1 MTASVDLHTLLLF
14 FAFGG
19 VSCGLCPR
27 LCSQVMHRLGRVTL
41 QEFRNDPSA
50 LIAFLAEAPNLFMHV
65 PLDVLV
71 HLLVVMKGMRSTDW
85 VRARYLVVKCMAG
98 VTSTGTL
105 HCSQLE
111 ALWYTPVLHDF
122 ECLITKELVWQIM
135 LDTASDL
142 EFLVQYLTKNS
153 KFFLD
158 CVEEVMF
165 SARLSSVACLKRTC
179 WPQMVIARVTQTLA
193 SCFSLT
199 PHNNTTARNVLA
211 CPKLVLN
218 KQVLQ
223 AVVMELNRKFPGYDN
238 RFFYNAELVFFQEL
252 VFYCM
257 DWQRTMLQKVIAAWR
272 VFTIE
277 LPLDFVDM
285 VLQSPQVSAFL
296 KVLYLCNRQGC
307 KDDDAMLK
315 NIVVDMRSEMTQLG
329 THAITLAECNR
340 QYAYFVAVNDRNLH
354 ERFPW
359 LRVELAPK
367 LHVLSDFQLGQVSS
381 TIFPSAKD
389 TRRARKDAW
398 SVNRQAWLAA
408 LVM

>member
-1 MTASVDLHTLLLF
+1 MRRRLVTASVDLHTLLLF

-19 VSCGLCPR
+19 KSCGLCPR

-50 LIAFLAEAPNLFMHV
+50 LIAFLAEAPNLFMDV

-71 HLLVVMKGMRSTDW
+71 HLLVVMKGMRSPDW

-105 HCSQLE
+105 CSPQLE
-111 ALWYTPVLHDF
+111 TLWYTPVLHDF
-122 ECLITKELVWQIM
+122 NCLKTKELLWQIM
-135 LDTASDL
+135 VDTASDL
-142 EFLVQYLTKNS
+142 DFLVQYLTKNS
-153 KFFLD
+153 KFFFD
-158 CVEEVMF
+158 CVEDVMF
-165 SARLSSVACLKRTC
+165 STRLSSVACLRRTC
-179 WPQMVIARVTQTLA
+179 WPQMVIARVTRTLA

-199 PHNNTTARNVLA
+199 PHCNTTAGNVLA

-218 KQVLQ
+218 KKVLQ
-223 AVVMELNRKFPGYDN
+223 AVVEELNKKFPGCDN
-238 RFFYNAELVFFQEL
+238 RFFYNAELVFFREL

-296 KVLYLCNRQGC
+296 KVLYLCNRQG
-307 KDDDAMLK
+307 DDAMLK
-315 NIVVDMRSEMTQLG
+315 NIVVDMRREMTQLG
-329 THAITLAECNR
+329 THVAECNR
-340 QYAYFVAVNDRNLH
+340 QYAYFVAVSDGNLH
-354 ERFPW
+354 RRFPW
-359 LRVELAPK
+359 LRLELAPK
-367 LHVLSDFQLGQVSS
+367 LHVLSDVQLGQVSPM
-381 TIFPSAKD
+381 IFPSVKD

-408 LVM
+408 LVL